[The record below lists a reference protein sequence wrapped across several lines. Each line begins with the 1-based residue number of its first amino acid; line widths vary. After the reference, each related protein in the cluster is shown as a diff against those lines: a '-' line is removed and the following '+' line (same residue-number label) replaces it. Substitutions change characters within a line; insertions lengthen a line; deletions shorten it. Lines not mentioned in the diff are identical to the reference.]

1 MIRLIVRKFVTYGLM
16 TAFILG
22 ALAIVGGLGRMLTL
36 GNAAWIVAT
45 GLGLAYVVDERLK
58 KLVAVSAEEAHDV
71 DRLTSQRFHA

>member
-22 ALAIVGGLGRMLTL
+22 ALVIVGLGRMLTL